1 MSKSLRCAHC
11 AESSARLSGSLIG
24 ACTFTVVLAAFVT
37 ASGCG
42 SGVQHLH
49 VYGHVS
55 LNGKPIEEGSIAFTP
70 IKGTTGAATG
80 GVIRNGQYDV
90 AEAVGP
96 LAGGTYRVQ
105 IESLVYRGRN
115 MRDPMRPQG
124 PAIKLPDNT
133 VPSKYNAESVLEI
146 TFTADAKEKRE
157 DFELKSDTSQ
167 ERGR

>member
-1 MSKSLRCAHC
+1 M
-11 AESSARLSGSLIG
+11 
-24 ACTFTVVLAAFVT
+24 
-37 ASGCG
+37 
-42 SGVQHLH
+42 QHLH

-96 LAGGTYRVQ
+96 LAGGTYGVQ

-146 TFTADAKEKRE
+146 TFTADAKE
-157 DFELKSDTSQ
+157 T
-167 ERGR
+167 RGL